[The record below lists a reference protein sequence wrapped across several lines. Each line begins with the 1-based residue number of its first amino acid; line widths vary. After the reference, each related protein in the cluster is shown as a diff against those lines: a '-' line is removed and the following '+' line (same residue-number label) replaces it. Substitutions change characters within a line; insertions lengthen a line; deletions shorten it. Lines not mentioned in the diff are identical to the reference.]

1 MAHAA
6 ASRLRSTFPMNVGHI
21 LTKTAEHHPE
31 LPALIWGESVLNYG
45 EVNSRTNAVASGLC
59 RLGLEHGDR
68 VGLLMQNCPQL
79 IESFF
84 ATWKA
89 GGCIVPLNARFL
101 TDEIAYHLAD
111 PQATAVIFGEEFREL
126 IDQIRTSLPSV
137 KHFICYGEPLPGQ
150 IAYDEII
157 AQHAGSD
164 EPSVS
169 VADEDL
175 AWLFYTS
182 GTTGRP
188 KGAMLTHGNLTF
200 MAVSWVAD
208 LMRLEP
214 EDVGLHAAP
223 LTHGAGFHTLALA
236 LKASSQVIL
245 KPHRFE
251 VERFCATVARYR
263 VTNTWLVP
271 TQIKML
277 LNYAELE
284 NWDLSSL
291 KWVVYGGAPMYVE
304 DLKEALR
311 RIGPVFVQLYGQG
324 ETPMT
329 GTYLRTQEHVTEGKG
344 IERLASCG
352 HVRSGIEL
360 KILGADDRELPR
372 REVGELC
379 VRGPTVMKGYWE
391 RPEATAEALRN
402 GWLHTGDVGY
412 MDEHGYV
419 YILDRT
425 KDMIISGGSNVY
437 PREVEEVLLRH
448 PAISEA
454 CVIGVP
460 DKLWGEA
467 VKAVVVLKPGEQA
480 TAEEIIAFAGKQM
493 AGYKK
498 PKSVD
503 FVDEIPRSAYNKVL
517 KRELR
522 ARYLSAG
529 NAGQQ

>member
-1 MAHAA
+1 
-6 ASRLRSTFPMNVGHI
+6 MNIGDF
-21 LTKTAEHHPE
+21 LTRAAEHHPNQ
-31 LPALIWGESVLNYG
+31 PALIWGDQVLTYS
-45 EVNSRTNAVASGLC
+45 ETNRRADSIARGLR
-59 RLGLEHGDR
+59 RLGLERGAR
-68 VGLLMQNCPQL
+68 VGILQWNCPQL
-79 IESFF
+79 IESYF
-84 ATWKA
+84 AVWKA
-89 GGCIVPLNARFL
+89 GGCIVPLNARFVA
-101 TDEIAYHLAD
+101 EEVIYHLSD
-111 PQATAVIFGEEFREL
+111 PRATAVIFGVEFREMMN
-126 IDQIRTSLPSV
+126 QIRSALPSV
-137 KHFICYGEPLPGQ
+137 KHLVCTGEPIEGQ
-150 IAYDEII
+150 IGYE
-157 AQHAGSD
+157 
-164 EPSVS
+164 EL
-169 VADEDL
+169 VAENFGKNQSTVDVPEDDL

-188 KGAMLTHGNLTF
+188 KGAMLTHGNLMF
-200 MAVSWVAD
+200 MAISWVAD

-223 LTHGAGFHTLALA
+223 LTHGAGFHTLALM
-236 LKASSQVIL
+236 LKACPQVIL

-251 VERFCATVARYR
+251 VEGFCKTVANHR
-263 VTNTWLVP
+263 VSNTWLVP

-277 LNYAELE
+277 LNYSELE
-284 NWDLSSL
+284 KWDVSSL

-329 GTYLRTQEHVTEGKG
+329 GTYLRAREHVTEGPQAK
-344 IERLASCG
+344 RLASCG
-352 HVRSGIEL
+352 HARSGMEV
-360 KILGADDRELPR
+360 KILNAEDK
-372 REVGELC
+372 EVQRNETGEIC

-391 RPEATAEALRN
+391 RPEATGEALRN

-412 MDEHGYV
+412 MDQYGYV

-437 PREVEEVLLRH
+437 PREVEEVLLQH
-448 PAISEA
+448 PAISEV

-460 DKLWGEA
+460 DKFWGEA
-467 VKAVVVLKPGEQA
+467 VKAVVVLKKEA
-480 TAEEIIAFAGKQM
+480 KVSAEEIIAFAGQHM

-503 FVDEIPRSAYNKVL
+503 FVSEIPRSAYNKVL

-522 ARYLSAG
+522 DRYLG
-529 NAGQQ
+529 KRQEG

>member
-1 MAHAA
+1 
-6 ASRLRSTFPMNVGHI
+6 MNVGNF
-21 LTKTAEHHPE
+21 LTKTAEHHPDQ
-31 LPALIWGESVLNYG
+31 PASIWGDQVLTYSAT
-45 EVNSRTNAVASGLC
+45 NSRADAIAQGLC
-59 RLGLEHGDR
+59 RLGLDRGDR
-68 VGLLMQNCPQL
+68 VGILQWNSPQL

-84 ATWKA
+84 AVWKA
-89 GGCIVPLNARFL
+89 GGCIVPLNARFVA
-101 TDEIAYHLAD
+101 DEVVYHLSD
-111 PQATAVIFGEEFREL
+111 PRATAVVFGEEFREMMN
-126 IDQIRTSLPSV
+126 QIRNSLPSV
-137 KHFICYGEPLPGQ
+137 KYLICTGEPLEGQ
-150 IAYDEII
+150 IGYEELLAENS
-157 AQHAGSD
+157 AKT
-164 EPSVS
+164 PSS
-169 VADEDL
+169 VDVAEDDL

-188 KGAMLTHGNLTF
+188 KGAMLTHANLTF

-214 EDVGLHAAP
+214 DDVGLHAAP
-223 LTHGAGFHTLALA
+223 LTHGAGFHTLALV
-236 LKASSQVIL
+236 LKACPQVIL
-245 KPHRFE
+245 KPRRFE
-251 VERFCATVARYR
+251 VESFCETVASYGI
-263 VTNTWLVP
+263 TNTWLVP

-277 LNYAELE
+277 LNYSELE
-284 NWDLSSL
+284 KWDLSSL
-291 KWVVYGGAPMYVE
+291 KWVVYGGSPMYVE

-329 GTYLRTQEHVTEGKG
+329 GTYLRAQEHVTEGPEAK
-344 IERLASCG
+344 RLASCG

-360 KILGADDRELPR
+360 KILDAEDNEVPR
-372 REVGELC
+372 SEVGEIC
-379 VRGPTVMKGYWE
+379 VRGATVMKGYWE
-391 RPEATAEALRN
+391 RPDATAEALRN

-412 MDEHGYV
+412 MDQEGYV

-437 PREVEEVLLRH
+437 PREVEEVLLQH
-448 PAISEA
+448 PAISEV

-467 VKAVVVLKPGEQA
+467 VKAIIVLKPEVQLS
-480 TAEEIIAFAGKQM
+480 AEEIIAFAGQHM

-503 FVDEIPRSAYNKVL
+503 FVTEIPKSAYNKVL

-522 ARYLSAG
+522 DRYVG
-529 NAGQQ
+529 K